1 MRKLALVVVALLVLS
16 ALGYAAGGAEGA
28 KGVKLVYWTQA
39 QEGHKPMV
47 DAFVKANPNIQIEQV
62 DMPAVEQRQVIIPAL
77 ASGTGPDV
85 FYFELGAADVD
96 PLIKANLIVDL
107 EEPNKKY
114 GWKNKL
120 TAFATAE
127 ATHYGKL
134 WAIPNESEF
143 IATFYN
149 KDIFAQYGVKE
160 PATGDDFVAIL
171 EKIRKDGKVEPLA
184 FGVADKW
191 AALHRISLGYQWGP
205 GGAAAVSK
213 ALFEGASFDTPDFA
227 KGMALLQGLDRNYMP
242 NNLDRKMDAAL
253 AQFWSGKAAM
263 VQTGTWNISGALKSD
278 IGSKVDFF
286 VPATP
291 GTNKPNTVAGCGGGW
306 YVYAKSKAIAECLT
320 FLDFTLSKESTD
332 IWFGQNYLPP
342 IPIKA
347 GASSAPAMINKAIQ
361 NIEAVPMGYFIH
373 HFVSTPNRE
382 WIQDGYQLLVA
393 GKVTPAQYVKE
404 FDRIAQKAKAEGF
417 RP

>member
-1 MRKLALVVVALLVLS
+1 MRKLALVAVTLLAVS
-16 ALGYAAGGAEGA
+16 VLGYAAGSAEGA
-28 KGVKLVYWTQA
+28 KAVKLVYWTQA
-39 QEGHKPMV
+39 QDAHKPMV
-47 DAFVKANPNIQIEQV
+47 EAFVKANPQIQIEQV

-85 FYFELGAADVD
+85 FYFELGAGDVD
-96 PLIKANLIVDL
+96 PLIKAGLVVDL

-134 WAIPNESEF
+134 WAIPNEAEF

-149 KDIFAQYGVKE
+149 RDIFAQYGLKE

-171 EKIRKDGKVEPLA
+171 EKIRKDGKLEPLA
-184 FGVADKW
+184 MGVADKW
-191 AALHRISLGYQWGP
+191 PALHRISLGFQWGP
-205 GGAAAVSK
+205 GGAEAVRK
-213 ALFEGASFDTPDFA
+213 ALFEGASFDTADFA
-227 KGMALLQGLDRNYMP
+227 KGMGLLQGLDKNYMP
-242 NNLDRKMDAAL
+242 NVLDRKMDAAL

-263 VQTGTWNISGALKSD
+263 LQSGTWNINPALQSD
-278 IGSKVDFF
+278 IASKVDFF
-286 VPATP
+286 IPAIP
-291 GTNKPNTVAGCGGGW
+291 GSNKPNTVAGCGGGW
-306 YVYAKSKAIAECLT
+306 YAYTKSKFPAECLT
-320 FLDFTLSKESTD
+320 FLDFTLSKAATD
-332 IWFGQNYLPP
+332 IWFARNYLPP
-342 IPIKA
+342 IPVKA
-347 GASSAPAMINKAIQ
+347 GATSAPAMINKAIQ
-361 NIEAVPMGYFIH
+361 SIEAVPMGYFIH

-404 FDRIAQKAKAEGF
+404 FERIAQKAKAEGF
-417 RP
+417 KP